1 MAPQAPNTHLQH
13 GNRAST
19 SSSGS
24 ADLLQAL
31 GCPLSPPTAHAG
43 IPASQHPYFN
53 FLLAPNYHPR
63 LAPLGP
69 LRRALP
75 HRTLLN
81 LLGPLVNPARPAGL
95 VVGVAR
101 PELGPV
107 FAHALA
113 RDAAVE
119 HALVVCGAEHL
130 DEISI
135 AGDTHVWEVKRA
147 PPAANANANADADA
161 DADVVLEP
169 TISEYTI
176 HPSDFGLP
184 VHHLSAVAGGSPADN
199 SAYLIAL
206 LSIHPT
212 PDFVQPICDY
222 VLLNAAALLVVS
234 GLAED
239 WKEGVQKAR
248 ESIDEMWAWHAFTDF
263 KKFDRGEL

>member
-1 MAPQAPNTHLQH
+1 MFA
-13 GNRAST
+13 
-19 SSSGS
+19 
-24 ADLLQAL
+24 QAL
-31 GCPLSPPTAHAG
+31 AHD
-43 IPASQHPYFN
+43 
-53 FLLAPNYHPR
+53 
-63 LAPLGP
+63 
-69 LRRALP
+69 
-75 HRTLLN
+75 
-81 LLGPLVNPARPAGL
+81 
-95 VVGVAR
+95 
-101 PELGPV
+101 
-107 FAHALA
+107 
-113 RDAAVE
+113 DAIE

-147 PPAANANANADADA
+147 TPPPGAEEE
-161 DADVVLEP
+161 LSQLSPP
-169 TISEYTI
+169 TIREYMI

-184 VHHLSAVAGGSPADN
+184 VHHLSAVAGGSPAEN

-212 PDFVQPICDY
+212 PDFVQPVCDY

-263 KKFDRGEL
+263 KKFDRGES

>member
-1 MAPQAPNTHLQH
+1 MSVALISQPPPPQH

-31 GCPLSPPTAHAG
+31 GCPLSPPSTHVHIA
-43 IPASQHPYFN
+43 ASQHPYFN
-53 FLLAPNYHPR
+53 FLLAPNYHPL
-63 LAPLGP
+63 LAPLASI
-69 LRRALP
+69 RRALP
-75 HRTLLN
+75 HRTLIN
-81 LLGPLVNPARPAGL
+81 LLGPLVNPARPSGIVL
-95 VVGVAR
+95 GVAA

-107 FAHALA
+107 FARALA
-113 RDAAVE
+113 RDDVIE

-135 AGDTHVWEVKRA
+135 AGETHVWEVKRA
-147 PPAANANANADADA
+147 HAPLPSSSSS
-161 DADVVLEP
+161 LEP
-169 TISEYTI
+169 TIREYTI

-184 VHHLSAVAGGSPADN
+184 VHHLEAVSGGSPTDN
-199 SAYLIAL
+199 SAFLIAL

-234 GLAED
+234 GLAES

-263 KKFDRGEL
+263 KKFDRGES

>member
-1 MAPQAPNTHLQH
+1 MHEH
-13 GNRAST
+13 
-19 SSSGS
+19 
-24 ADLLQAL
+24 
-31 GCPLSPPTAHAG
+31 

-53 FLLAPNYHPR
+53 FLLAPNYHPL
-63 LAPLGP
+63 LAPLAP
-69 LRRALP
+69 IRRALP
-75 HRTLLN
+75 HRTILN
-81 LLGPLVNPARPAGL
+81 LLGPLVNPARPSGMVL
-95 VVGVAR
+95 GVAT
-101 PELGPV
+101 PALGPV
-107 FAHALA
+107 FAQALA
-113 RDAAVE
+113 CDDAIE

-135 AGDTHVWEVKRA
+135 AGETHVWEVKREA
-147 PPAANANANADADA
+147 PPSGAGAGAGADASS
-161 DADVVLEP
+161 P
-169 TISEYTI
+169 TIREYTI

-212 PDFVQPICDY
+212 PEFVQPICDY
-222 VLLNAAALLVVS
+222 VLINAAALLVVS

-263 KKFDRGEL
+263 KKFDRGES